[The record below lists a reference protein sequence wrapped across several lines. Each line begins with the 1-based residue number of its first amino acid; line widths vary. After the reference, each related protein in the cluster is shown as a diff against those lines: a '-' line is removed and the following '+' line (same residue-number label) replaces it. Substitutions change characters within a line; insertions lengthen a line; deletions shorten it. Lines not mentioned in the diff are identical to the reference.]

1 MGFTKPL
8 MDLKLYGDKELNT
21 CSNTSVR
28 EQLSSRGAMKSTNL
42 FDGAAF
48 RIKLF

>member
-28 EQLSSRGAMKSTNL
+28 EQLSSRGAMKSMVQLLGSNYSDC
-42 FDGAAF
+42 FM
-48 RIKLF
+48 